1 MMYNQQRKKGFPY
14 HKKRKKG
21 ARWKLDKRKN
31 RRRESHCGHKEN
43 IPPIYT
49 SQMTLTLPQQW
60 QTHVSDDIT
69 HFVKIDS
76 GKKEEMCQVST
87 SLSIH
92 LDGTWSVFFVGHKI
106 PKTNMSLG
114 KFPNNITSID
124 VINQLI
130 FVLNHAS
137 LCLGNSE
144 EKYIDV
150 CKRRKDEKISGERV
164 W

>member
-1 MMYNQQRKKGFPY
+1 
-14 HKKRKKG
+14 
-21 ARWKLDKRKN
+21 
-31 RRRESHCGHKEN
+31 
-43 IPPIYT
+43 
-49 SQMTLTLPQQW
+49 MTLTLPQQW

-137 LCLGNSE
+137 LCPGNSE

-150 CKRRKDEKISGERV
+150 CKRRKDEKISGERGFGETV
-164 W
+164 GYIDVRNSHGKNITIEKFNFLSDWCAC